1 MKWQRAL
8 RIVIALA
15 AIAFAVFVAT
25 NMKQRSA
32 PVAQP
37 PVPAADPSAVV
48 ESQGGNSVRVSGT
61 KQEGTLAYDRL
72 LTYASG
78 VSKMMGVTITS
89 ERNGKTFVIKAK
101 EGELGANDSAVQLTG
116 DVRMDVS
123 DGLVLTAQSATYG
136 DVTVRPV
143 AQKPTLF
150 PDKEVSRTDSHEP
163 PPAENFIPPAAER
176 PSSRSPR
183 TMPKFEDL
191 PMPAQAEIRQ
201 AQGEVEEEH
210 PHKKLS
216 LLQRLAN
223 VGLGRR
229 DEETEPPIAARAA
242 GPAMPPLPERKPART
257 VAAQVASSDPVSE
270 YAKQRPAPQGLDIHG
285 RPAPV
290 APAPQGD
297 DHLDIPAFLRRQA
310 N

>member
-61 KQEGTLAYDRL
+61 RQEGTLAYDRL

-123 DGLVLTAQSATYG
+123 DGLVLTAQAATYVKAENVIRVPGDATFTRARMTGSGRGLDYDQTHDVLRIAENATLDVAPDEGGNGTMSMRSATLDFNRVDKIVHLDR
-136 DVTVRPV
+136 DVQISRDKQSVSADQAV
-143 AQKPTLF
+143 AHLSADEEHLDLLELRGNSKVGGT
-150 PDKEVSRTDSHEP
+150 
-163 PPAENFIPPAAER
+163 PAASGGLESLTGR
-176 PSSRSPR
+176 DMDLHYGGESSVLQRAVINGMPFCVSPANRRSRAAPSPR
-183 TMPKFEDL
+183 
-191 PMPAQAEIRQ
+191 RQ
-201 AQGEVEEEH
+201 
-210 PHKKLS
+210 
-216 LLQRLAN
+216 
-223 VGLGRR
+223 
-229 DEETEPPIAARAA
+229 
-242 GPAMPPLPERKPART
+242 
-257 VAAQVASSDPVSE
+257 
-270 YAKQRPAPQGLDIHG
+270 
-285 RPAPV
+285 
-290 APAPQGD
+290 
-297 DHLDIPAFLRRQA
+297 
-310 N
+310 